1 MKKGKRRI
9 AAVIICAVAVLAI
22 VAGSLAWYTSTNS
35 LSVAGNLLG
44 FKTYA
49 SVSFE
54 DQNGK
59 MHTAQT
65 DENGLYTMSLNPSD
79 LNYIGNLR
87 VFVIHKGYAKSY
99 VRVKL
104 SVQWTMPDG
113 TVTQN
118 TVLPYSFDDNWYDNR
133 SSDYYVYCTQDSGLF
148 NSYDKSIITGFDSE
162 KFESL
167 TLTETATPKIAIT
180 AESVQI
186 NRYRQIWGIDSLPW
200 SEAAKG

>member
-9 AAVIICAVAVLAI
+9 AAVIVCAVAVLAI

-35 LSVAGNLLG
+35 LSVAGSLLG

-49 SVSFE
+49 SVNFE
-54 DQNGK
+54 DQNGQ
-59 MHTAQT
+59 MHTAQA

-79 LNYIGNLR
+79 LNYVGNLR
-87 VFVIHKGYAKSY
+87 VLVVHKGYAKSY
-99 VRVKL
+99 VRVKM

-118 TVLPYSFDDNWYDNR
+118 VVLPYTFDNNWYDNR
-133 SSDYYVYCTQDSGLF
+133 GNDYYVYCTQDSGLF

-162 KFESL
+162 KFESS
-167 TLTETATPKIAIT
+167 TLTETSTPKIAIT

-186 NRYRQIWGIDSLPW
+186 NRYQQIWGIDSLPW